1 MERRD
6 FLNATAA
13 ALGTSVTALADAPMP
28 MATLGKSGLRVSR
41 FTLGGYHMAVKG
53 EEEGIKIIRRAIEL
67 GVVMFDSAAK
77 YHNGKSDEVYGKA
90 LTGGLRKKILLMS
103 KAELRDKKSAMTQ
116 LETTLKRMNTDYLDL
131 WCCHEV
137 ARMDE
142 VEKIF
147 GPGGSLEAF
156 VEAKK
161 KGMVRHIGFTG
172 HHDPEVHQALL
183 KGFDGWETVQHP
195 VNLIDPHY
203 LSFIKEVLPKV
214 RAKGLGLL
222 AMKSNAIGEITK
234 AKIATIPECLRYTLS
249 HDVDTLVSGVETVQQ
264 LEENVLTVK
273 TFQKM
278 NREEILTLLSRTAKG
293 PIGSKV
299 ERYKK
304 PEKTAI
310 LNHLAPH
317 QDGDPA

>member
-6 FLNATAA
+6 FLNATAV

-77 YHNGKSDEVYGKA
+77 YHQGKSDEVYGKA

-103 KAELRDKKSAMTQ
+103 KAELRDKKSAMAQ

-203 LSFIKEVLPKV
+203 LSFIKDVLPKV

-249 HDVDTLVSGVETVQQ
+249 HDIDTLVSGVETVQQ

-273 TFQKM
+273 TFEKM
-278 NREEILTLLSRTAKG
+278 SREEISTLLSRTAKG

-310 LNHLAPH
+310 LNQLAPH

>member
-6 FLNATAA
+6 FLNATAV

-77 YHNGKSDEVYGKA
+77 YHQGKSDEVYGKA
-90 LTGGLRKKILLMS
+90 LTGGLRKKVLLMS
-103 KAELRDKKSAMTQ
+103 KAELRDKKSAMAQ

-147 GPGGSLEAF
+147 APGGSLEAF

-203 LSFIKEVLPKV
+203 LSFIKDVLPKV

-249 HDVDTLVSGVETVQQ
+249 HDIDTLVSGVETVQQ

-273 TFQKM
+273 TFEKM
-278 NREEILTLLSRTAKG
+278 SREEISTLLSRTAKG

-310 LNHLAPH
+310 LDQLAPN

>member
-13 ALGTSVTALADAPMP
+13 AFGTSVTALADAPMP

-53 EEEGIKIIRRAIEL
+53 EEEGIKIIRRAIDL

-103 KAELRDKKSAMTQ
+103 KAELRDKKSAMAQ

-203 LSFIKEVLPKV
+203 LSFIKDVLPKV

-234 AKIATIPECLRYTLS
+234 ANIATIPECLRYTLS

-278 NREEILTLLSRTAKG
+278 SRDEVSTLLSRTAKG
-293 PIGSKV
+293 PIGSKI

-310 LNHLAPH
+310 LNHLTPH

>member
-6 FLNATAA
+6 FLNATAV

-77 YHNGKSDEVYGKA
+77 YHQGKSDEVYGKA
-90 LTGGLRKKILLMS
+90 LTGGLRKKVLLMS
-103 KAELRDKKSAMTQ
+103 KAELRDKKSAMAQ

-147 GPGGSLEAF
+147 APGGSLEAF

-203 LSFIKEVLPKV
+203 LSFIKDVLPKV

-249 HDVDTLVSGVETVQQ
+249 HDIDTLVSGVETVQQ

-273 TFQKM
+273 TFEKM
-278 NREEILTLLSRTAKG
+278 SREEISTLLSRTAKG

-310 LNHLAPH
+310 LDQLAPH

>member
-13 ALGTSVTALADAPMP
+13 AFGTSVTALADAPMP

-53 EEEGIKIIRRAIEL
+53 EEEGIKIIRRAIDL

-103 KAELRDKKSAMTQ
+103 KAELRDKKSAMAQ

-203 LSFIKEVLPKV
+203 LSFIKDVLPKV

-264 LEENVLTVK
+264 LEENVLTIK

-278 NREEILTLLSRTAKG
+278 SRDEVSTLLSRTAKG
-293 PIGSKV
+293 PIGSKI

-310 LNHLAPH
+310 LNHLTPH